1 MAALSNTQ
9 AAGVPLVDSHVHI
22 FKQDMP
28 LIPNPRH
35 APTYGFTAEQLE
47 ETLDAHGVKLCVIA
61 AASPWGDCNDY
72 VVQALRS
79 RPLWRGTAILEP
91 TVGRA
96 ELDELA
102 RAGMVGVR
110 LPFISLQELPDL
122 TTWDYRR
129 FLWRLA
135 DMDWHVH
142 LHMDGPRIPQVL
154 PILENAGV
162 KIVIDH
168 LGRPDPALKEK
179 CAGFDAVVRSVEKG
193 RTWVKVSA
201 GYRLGP
207 HAAGLAR
214 ELSRRVGYEC
224 LLWASDCPFV
234 GVEKTTYQST
244 IDWLA
249 EAVPDRA
256 MWSVLDR
263 NALDLYFRGAPRPA

>member
-9 AAGVPLVDSHVHI
+9 AAGAPLVDSHVHI

-110 LPFISLQELPDL
+110 LPFISLQQLPDL
-122 TTWDYRR
+122 TT
-129 FLWRLA
+129 
-135 DMDWHVH
+135 
-142 LHMDGPRIPQVL
+142 GST
-154 PILENAGV
+154 GV
-162 KIVIDH
+162 SS
-168 LGRPDPALKEK
+168 GAWP
-179 CAGFDAVVRSVEKG
+179 
-193 RTWVKVSA
+193 TWT
-201 GYRLGP
+201 GTCTCTWT
-207 HAAGLAR
+207 AR
-214 ELSRRVGYEC
+214 ASRRC
-224 LLWASDCPFV
+224 CRCWR
-234 GVEKTTYQST
+234 T
-244 IDWLA
+244 
-249 EAVPDRA
+249 RA
-256 MWSVLDR
+256 
-263 NALDLYFRGAPRPA
+263 